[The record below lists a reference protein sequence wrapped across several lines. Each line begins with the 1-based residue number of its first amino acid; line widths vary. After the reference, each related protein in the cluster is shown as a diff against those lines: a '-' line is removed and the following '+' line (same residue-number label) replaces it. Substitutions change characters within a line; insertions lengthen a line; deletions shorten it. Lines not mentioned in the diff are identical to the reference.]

1 MSERYTI
8 TAALPYANGPVHIG
22 HLAGA
27 YLPADIYARY
37 MRSIGKEIVFICGTD
52 EHGVAVTIKAKKEGL
67 TPQQTVDKYHT
78 IIADSFKRF
87 NISFDIFTRTS
98 NAAHH
103 QTAAGF
109 FRKFYEEGKLDEKE
123 TEQYFDP
130 EAGQFLA
137 DRYITGT
144 CPKCNFDKAYGDQCE
159 NCGSTLNASDLIHP
173 KSALSGATPELRK
186 TKHWFLPLEN
196 YQKELEH
203 YILENHTDWKPNVYG
218 QCKSWLIHDGLQSRS
233 MTRDLDWGIKVP
245 VAGADGKVLY
255 VWFDA
260 PLGYI
265 TATQEWAERDNKPE
279 AWKKFWLKDHADGDT
294 RLICFIGKDNIV
306 FHCIIFPALLMGHGG
321 YILPYN
327 VPANEFLNLEGQ
339 KISTSRDWAVWLH
352 EFLDDFP
359 GKADVMR
366 YVLTAT
372 MPETKDNDFTWK
384 DFQAR
389 NNNELVAVYGNF
401 VHRVLVLVHKFF
413 DGKVPENLKPEHED
427 SILRGQ
433 CSITAELAGNSIT
446 QYRFREALSHIMDL
460 ARSGNKYLAD
470 QEPWK
475 LWKDNPDRVASI
487 LYHALE
493 VCAALSALSEPF
505 LPDTSHTLNR
515 MLGIPKF
522 SWSDILHQKTLIH
535 SGQPTETP
543 LILFEKIEDEQ
554 IEAQVQKLEQKR
566 QSAETESPS
575 PEIAASK
582 ELVDY
587 DTFSKMDIRTAIIL
601 SASRV
606 PKADKLLQLIV
617 NTGIDTRTIVS
628 GIAEHFEPDA
638 IIGQQVI
645 VLLNLAPRKIRGIE
659 SQGMI
664 LMAEDAAGK
673 LTFVSA
679 VHDIAPGMTVR

>member
-67 TPQQTVDKYHT
+67 TPQQTVDKYHQ

-87 NISFDIFTRTS
+87 NISFDIFSRTS

-103 QTAAGF
+103 QTAAAF

-144 CPKCNFDKAYGDQCE
+144 CPKCNYDKAYGDQCE

-203 YILENHTDWKPNVYG
+203 YILDNHTDWKPNVYG

-265 TATQEWAERDNKPE
+265 TATQEWAERENKPE
-279 AWKKFWLKDHADGDT
+279 AWKKFWLNDHADGDT

-446 QYRFREALSHIMDL
+446 QYRFREALSHVMDL

-475 LWKDNPDRVASI
+475 LWKENPDRVASI

-493 VCAALSALSEPF
+493 VCAALSVLSEPF

-515 MLGIPKF
+515 MLGIAKF
-522 SWSDILHQKTLIH
+522 SWSDIVHQKTLIH

-543 LILFEKIEDEQ
+543 VILFEKIEDEQ

-566 QSAETESPS
+566 QGAETETSSPG
-575 PEIAASK
+575 IAASK

-628 GIAEHFEPDA
+628 GIAEHFEPEA

-664 LMAEDAAGK
+664 LMAEDADGK

-679 VHDIAPGMTVR
+679 VHEIAPGMTVR